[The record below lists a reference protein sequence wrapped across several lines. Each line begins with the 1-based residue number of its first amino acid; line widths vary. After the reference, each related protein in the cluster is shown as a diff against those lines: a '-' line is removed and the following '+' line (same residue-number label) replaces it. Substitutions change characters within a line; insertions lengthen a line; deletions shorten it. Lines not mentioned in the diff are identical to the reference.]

1 MRLRRPSL
9 TALRRHVSRD
19 FGGPFQD
26 GSLVV
31 AMQDQPSPFFSS
43 FVSRGGLLLLPSFQ
57 RPPLLES
64 NGGGYFTQSSVAR
77 GFPPNP
83 CFGCASLP
91 QPKNFSTPLFA
102 SISYD
107 FETNFFLLLLD
118 FSIRGE
124 TFRKIREDGK
134 KKMLELG
141 GTKGWKEGVESHRAM
156 RISRGG
162 GFVSLHALRGI
173 TESESRWSRPPSSN
187 FSRERNNGLKEACD
201 PERRGE
207 K

>member
-43 FVSRGGLLLLPSFQ
+43 FVSRGGLLLLPSFH
-57 RPPLLES
+57 RLPPLLES

-91 QPKNFSTPLFA
+91 QPKNFSSPFSLR
-102 SISYD
+102 SR
-107 FETNFFLLLLD
+107 TNFFLLFLD

-173 TESESRWSRPPSSN
+173 TESRWSRPPSSN

>member
-31 AMQDQPSPFFSS
+31 AMQDQPSSLLFLLRFARRPPPPSFPPFSKATEEDI
-43 FVSRGGLLLLPSFQ
+43 LPSQAWPEDFHQ
-57 RPPLLES
+57 IPVLDALPFPNRKISRPP
-64 NGGGYFTQSSVAR
+64 F
-77 GFPPNP
+77 
-83 CFGCASLP
+83 SLR
-91 QPKNFSTPLFA
+91 SR
-102 SISYD
+102 
-107 FETNFFLLLLD
+107 TNFFLLLLD